1 MKIRLALLCL
11 SFVAALGSHAADMKK
26 VLRLGFPTAETGFDP
41 IAVSDLYS
49 NTIIEAVI
57 EPMLGYDYLARPVQL
72 APLTL
77 SEMPEVSN
85 NGSSYTFKL
94 KRGIVFAED
103 PAFKGK
109 RRELIAQDY
118 AYSMRRLFDPAL
130 RSPWLFLLDG
140 KIIGMDDVVA
150 KAKATNKFDYDAPV
164 AGLEVVDRYT
174 LRINLKEP
182 DYNLLYILAMPTLG
196 ALAREV
202 VAQYGAD
209 ISSHPVGT
217 GPYVLKSWTRGHKMI
232 LEANPTFRESYFDS
246 APGNDAVDQQI
257 AARLK
262 GKTLPIIGRVEVTV
276 IEESQPFWLAFLGG
290 QLDLSGIPGEFVNQ
304 VIPGGKLKPSLAK
317 KGIRHY
323 QSAEPDLTYT
333 FFNMDDPIV
342 GGYSKEKIALRRAIS
357 SGYNTQQEIQIIRK
371 NQAVQAQSP
380 IAPGVAGYDPRFRT
394 NHNDYDPAKAK
405 ALLDHFGYQ
414 DRDGDGYRELPD
426 GKSLAIEQA
435 SIASGDNRQ
444 YDELWKRNMDA
455 IGIKM
460 TFKKGKWP
468 DLVKASKL
476 GKLQMWGA
484 AWIADYPDGENY
496 LQLLYGKNEDANTAR
511 FKLAAYDNLYE
522 KVKRMPDSPERT
534 KLYQDMSKLV
544 LVYAPWK
551 LGVHRIANSVA
562 QPWVSSLKRHP
573 IMHAPWKYLDID
585 LEKRNANR

>member
-1 MKIRLALLCL
+1 MLIR
-11 SFVAALGSHAADMKK
+11 FAALFLTLAFSVGSHAADMNK

-41 IAVSDLYS
+41 VAVSDLYS
-49 NTIIEAVI
+49 NTILEAII
-57 EPMLGYDYLARPVQL
+57 EPMLGYDYLARPVKL
-72 APLTL
+72 VPLTL

-85 NGSSYTFKL
+85 SGSSYTFKL
-94 KRGIVFAED
+94 KKGIVFAD
-103 PAFKGK
+103 DAAFKGK
-109 RRELIAQDY
+109 QRELIAKDY
-118 AYSMRRLFDPAL
+118 AYSIRRLFDPAL

-150 KAKATNKFDYDAPV
+150 RAKANNKFDYDASI
-164 AGLEVVDRYT
+164 AGLEVVDKYT
-174 LRINLKEP
+174 LRIHLREP

-202 VAQYGAD
+202 VENYGAD
-209 ISSHPVGT
+209 ISGHPVGT
-217 GPYVLKSWTRGHKMI
+217 GPYMLKSWTRGHKMI
-232 LEANPTFRESYFDS
+232 LDANPRFRESYFDS
-246 APGNDAVDQQI
+246 VPGTDAVDQQI

-262 GKTLPIIGRVEVTV
+262 GQKLPIIGRVEVTV

-290 QLDLSGIPGEFVNQ
+290 ELDLSGIPGEFVNQ
-304 VIPGGKLKPSLAK
+304 VIPGGKLNPTLAK

-333 FFNMDDPIV
+333 YFNMDDAIV
-342 GGYSKEKIALRRAIS
+342 GGYSKEKIALRRAMS
-357 SGYNTQQEIQIIRK
+357 SGYNTQQEILIIRK

-380 IAPGVAGYDPRFRT
+380 IAPGVAGYDARFRT
-394 NHNDYDPAKAK
+394 DYNNYNPAKAK
-405 ALLDHFGYQ
+405 ALLDFFGYK

-426 GKSLAIEQA
+426 GKPLTIEQA
-435 SIASGDNRQ
+435 SVAGGDNRQ
-444 YDELWKRNMDA
+444 FDELWKRSMDA

-460 TFKKGKWP
+460 TFKKAKWP
-468 DLVKASKL
+468 ELVKASKL

-496 LQLLYGKNEDANTAR
+496 LQLLYGKNEDANVAR
-511 FKLAAYDNLYE
+511 FKLPAYDRLYE

-534 KLYQDMSKLV
+534 ELYQQMSKLV

-573 IMHAPWKYLDID
+573 LMHAPWKFLDID
-585 LEKRNANR
+585 LEKRNAKR

>member
-1 MKIRLALLCL
+1 MLIR
-11 SFVAALGSHAADMKK
+11 FAALFLTLAFSVGSHAADMNK

-41 IAVSDLYS
+41 VAVSDLYS
-49 NTIIEAVI
+49 NTILEAII
-57 EPMLGYDYLARPVQL
+57 EPMLGYDYLARPVKL
-72 APLTL
+72 VPLTL

-85 NGSSYTFKL
+85 SGSSYTFKL
-94 KRGIVFAED
+94 KKGIVFAD
-103 PAFKGK
+103 DAAFKGK
-109 RRELIAQDY
+109 QRELIAKDY
-118 AYSMRRLFDPAL
+118 AYSIRRLFDPAL

-150 KAKATNKFDYDAPV
+150 RAKANNKFDYDASI
-164 AGLEVVDRYT
+164 AGLEVVDKYT
-174 LRINLKEP
+174 LRIHLREP

-202 VAQYGAD
+202 VENYGAD
-209 ISSHPVGT
+209 ISGHPVGT
-217 GPYVLKSWTRGHKMI
+217 GPYMLKSWTRGHKMI
-232 LEANPTFRESYFDS
+232 LDANPRFRESYFDS
-246 APGNDAVDQQI
+246 VPGTDAVDQQI

-262 GKTLPIIGRVEVTV
+262 GQKLPIIGRVEVTV

-290 QLDLSGIPGEFVNQ
+290 ELDLSGIPGEFVNQ
-304 VIPGGKLKPSLAK
+304 VIPGGKLNPTLAK

-333 FFNMDDPIV
+333 YFNMDDAIV
-342 GGYSKEKIALRRAIS
+342 GGYSKEKIALRRAMS
-357 SGYNTQQEIQIIRK
+357 SGYNTQQEILIIRK

-380 IAPGVAGYDPRFRT
+380 IAPGVAGYDARFRT
-394 NHNDYDPAKAK
+394 DYNNYNPAKAK
-405 ALLDHFGYQ
+405 ALLDFFGYK

-426 GKSLAIEQA
+426 GKPLTIEQA
-435 SIASGDNRQ
+435 SVAGGDNRQ
-444 YDELWKRNMDA
+444 FDELWKRSMDA

-460 TFKKGKWP
+460 TFKKAKWP
-468 DLVKASKL
+468 ELVKASKL

-496 LQLLYGKNEDANTAR
+496 LQLLYGKNEDANVAR
-511 FKLAAYDNLYE
+511 FKLPAYDRLYE

-534 KLYQDMSKLV
+534 ELYQQMSKLV

-573 IMHAPWKYLDID
+573 LMHAPWKYLDID
-585 LEKRNANR
+585 LEKRNAKR

>member
-1 MKIRLALLCL
+1 MPTR
-11 SFVAALGSHAADMKK
+11 FAALFLSLAFTVGSYAADMNK

-41 IAVSDLYS
+41 VAVSDLYS
-49 NTIIEAVI
+49 NTILEAII
-57 EPMLGYDYLARPVQL
+57 EPMLGYDYLARPVKL
-72 APLTL
+72 VPLTL
-77 SEMPEVSN
+77 SAMPEVSN

-94 KRGIVFAED
+94 KSGILFAD
-103 PAFKGK
+103 DLAFKGAP
-109 RRELIAQDY
+109 RELIAQDY
-118 AYSMRRLFDPAL
+118 AYSIRRLFDPAL

-150 KAKATNKFDYDAPV
+150 KAKASGKFDYDAPI
-164 AGLEVVDRYT
+164 AGLELVDRYT
-174 LRINLKEP
+174 LRIHLKEP

-202 VAQYGAD
+202 VENYGAD
-209 ISSHPVGT
+209 ISGHPVGT
-217 GPYVLKSWTRGHKMI
+217 GPYMLKSWTRGHKMI
-232 LEANPTFRESYFDS
+232 LDANSRYRESYFDS
-246 APGNDAVDQQI
+246 VPGTDAVDQQI

-262 GKTLPIIGRVEVTV
+262 GQKLPIIGRVEVTV

-290 QLDLSGIPGEFVNQ
+290 ELDLSGIPGEFVNQ
-304 VIPGGKLKPSLAK
+304 VIPGGKLNPSLAK

-333 FFNMDDPIV
+333 YFNMDDPIV

-357 SGYNTQQEIQIIRK
+357 SGYNTQQEILIIRK

-380 IAPGVAGYDPRFRT
+380 IAPGVAGYDARFRT
-394 NHNDYDPAKAK
+394 DLNNYNPAKAK
-405 ALLDHFGYQ
+405 ALLDFFGYK

-426 GKSLAIEQA
+426 GKRLVIKQA
-435 SIASGDNRQ
+435 SVADGDNRQ
-444 YDELWKRNMDA
+444 FDELWKRSMDA

-460 TFKKGKWP
+460 TFKKAKWP
-468 DLVKASKL
+468 ELVKASKL

-496 LQLLYGKNEDANTAR
+496 LQLLYGKNEDANVAR
-511 FKLAAYDNLYE
+511 FKLPAYDRLYE

-534 KLYQDMSKLV
+534 ELYQQMSKLV

-551 LGVHRIANSVA
+551 LGVHRIANSVV

-573 IMHAPWKYLDID
+573 MIHAPWKFLDID
-585 LEKRNANR
+585 LEKRNAKR

>member
-1 MKIRLALLCL
+1 MQKRLALLFL
-11 SFVAALGSHAADMKK
+11 SLLFTFGSYAADMNK

-49 NTIIEAVI
+49 NTIIEAII
-57 EPMLGYDYLARPVQL
+57 EPMLGYDYLARPVKL

-77 SEMPEVSN
+77 SEMPAVSN

-94 KRGIVFAED
+94 RPSVFFAD
-103 PAFKGK
+103 DSVFKGK

-118 AYSMRRLFDPAL
+118 AYSIRRLFDPAL

-140 KIIGMDDVVA
+140 KVIGMDEVVA
-150 KAKATNKFDYDAPV
+150 NAKASNKFDYDAPI

-174 LRINLKEP
+174 FRIHLKEP

-202 VAQYGAD
+202 VEQYGAD
-209 ISSHPVGT
+209 ISGHPVGT
-217 GPYVLKSWTRGHKMI
+217 GPYILKNWVRGHKMI
-232 LEANPTFRESYFDS
+232 LDANPTYRETFFQSTAGS
-246 APGNDAVDQQI
+246 DAVDRDI
-257 AARLK
+257 VARLK

-290 QLDLSGIPGEFVNQ
+290 ELDLSGIPNEFINQ
-304 VIPGGKLKPSLAK
+304 VIPGGKLIPSLVK

-342 GGYSKEKIALRRAIS
+342 GGYDKEKIALRRAIS
-357 SGYNTQQEIQIIRK
+357 SAYNTKQEIQIIRK

-394 NHNDYDPAKAK
+394 DYNEYNPAKAK
-405 ALLDHFGYQ
+405 ALLDHFGYK
-414 DRDGDGYRELPD
+414 DRDGDGYREMPN
-426 GKSLAIEQA
+426 GKPLAIEQA
-435 SIASGDNRQ
+435 SVASGDNRQ
-444 YDELWKRNMDA
+444 FDELWKRNMDA
-455 IGIKM
+455 IGVKM

-468 DLVKASKL
+468 ELVKASKL

-511 FKLAAYDNLYE
+511 FKLSAYDRLYE

-573 IMHAPWKYLDID
+573 IMHAPWKFLDID
-585 LEKRNANR
+585 LEKRNANQ

>member
-1 MKIRLALLCL
+1 MPTR
-11 SFVAALGSHAADMKK
+11 FAALFLSLAFTVGGYAADMNK

-41 IAVSDLYS
+41 VAVSDLYS
-49 NTIIEAVI
+49 NTILEAII
-57 EPMLGYDYLARPVQL
+57 EPMLGYDYLARPVKL
-72 APLTL
+72 VPLTL
-77 SEMPEVSN
+77 SAMPEVSN

-94 KRGIVFAED
+94 KKGIVFAD
-103 PAFKGK
+103 DAAFKGAP
-109 RRELIAQDY
+109 RELIAQDY
-118 AYSMRRLFDPAL
+118 AFSIRRLFDPAL

-150 KAKATNKFDYDAPV
+150 KAKASNKFDYDAPI
-164 AGLEVVDRYT
+164 AGLEVVDKYT
-174 LRINLKEP
+174 LRIHLKQP

-202 VAQYGAD
+202 VENYGAD
-209 ISSHPVGT
+209 ISGHPVGT
-217 GPYVLKSWTRGHKMI
+217 GPYMLKSWTRGHKMI
-232 LEANPTFRESYFDS
+232 LDANSRYRESYFDS
-246 APGNDAVDQQI
+246 VPGTDAVDQQI

-262 GKTLPIIGRVEVTV
+262 GQKLPIIGRVEVTV

-290 QLDLSGIPGEFVNQ
+290 ELDLSGIPGEFVNQ
-304 VIPGGKLKPSLAK
+304 VIPGGKLNPSLAK

-333 FFNMDDPIV
+333 YFNMDDAIV

-357 SGYNTQQEIQIIRK
+357 SGYNTQQEILIIRK

-380 IAPGVAGYDPRFRT
+380 IAPGVAGYDARFRT
-394 NHNDYDPAKAK
+394 DLNNYNPAKAK
-405 ALLDHFGYQ
+405 ALLDFFGYK

-426 GKSLAIEQA
+426 GKRLVIEQA
-435 SIASGDNRQ
+435 SVAGGDNRQ
-444 YDELWKRNMDA
+444 FDELWKRSMDA

-460 TFKKGKWP
+460 TFKKAKWP
-468 DLVKASKL
+468 ELVKASKL

-496 LQLLYGKNEDANTAR
+496 LQLLYGKNEDANVAR
-511 FKLAAYDNLYE
+511 FKLPAYDRLYE

-534 KLYQDMSKLV
+534 ELYQQMSKLV

-551 LGVHRIANSVA
+551 LGVHRIANSVV

-573 IMHAPWKYLDID
+573 MIHAPWKFLDID
-585 LEKRNANR
+585 LEKRSAKR

>member
-1 MKIRLALLCL
+1 MQKRLALLFL
-11 SFVAALGSHAADMKK
+11 SLLFTVGAHAADMNK

-49 NTIIEAVI
+49 NTIIEAII
-57 EPMLGYDYLARPVQL
+57 EPMLGYDYLARPVKL
-72 APLTL
+72 VPLTL
-77 SEMPEVSN
+77 SEMPAVSE

-94 KRGIVFAED
+94 KQGIVFADD

-109 RRELIAQDY
+109 KRELAAQDY
-118 AYSMRRLFDPAL
+118 AYSIRRLFDPAL

-140 KIIGMDDVVA
+140 KIIGMDEVVA
-150 KAKATNKFDYDAPV
+150 KAKANNKFDYDAPI
-164 AGLEVVDRYT
+164 AGLEVVNRYT

-202 VAQYGAD
+202 VEQYGDD
-209 ISSHPVGT
+209 ISGHPVGT
-217 GPYVLKSWTRGHKMI
+217 GPYELKNWVRGHKMI
-232 LEANPTFRESYFDS
+232 LEANPKFRESYFES
-246 APGNDAVDQQI
+246 EPGNDAINQNI

-262 GKTLPIIGRVEVTV
+262 GKLLPIIGRVEVTV

-290 QLDLSGIPGEFVNQ
+290 ELDLSGIPGEFVNQ
-304 VIPGGKLKPSLAK
+304 VIPGGKLIPSLAK

-357 SGYNTQQEIQIIRK
+357 NAYNTPQEIQIIRK
-371 NQAVQAQSP
+371 NQAIQAQSP

-394 NHNDYDPAKAK
+394 DYNQYNPAKAK
-405 ALLDHFGYQ
+405 ALLDHFGYK
-414 DRDGDGYRELPD
+414 DRDGDGYREMPD
-426 GKSLAIEQA
+426 GKALAIEQA
-435 SIASGDNRQ
+435 SVAGGDSRQ
-444 YDELWKRNMDA
+444 FDELWKRNMDA
-455 IGIKM
+455 VGIKM
-460 TFKKGKWP
+460 TFKKAKWP
-468 DLVKASKL
+468 ELVKASKL

-511 FKLAAYDNLYE
+511 FKLPAYDKLYE
-522 KVKRMPDSPERT
+522 QVKRMPDSPERT
-534 KLYQDMSKLV
+534 KLYQEMSKLV

-585 LEKRNANR
+585 LEKRNAKR

>member
-1 MKIRLALLCL
+1 MPIR
-11 SFVAALGSHAADMKK
+11 FAALFLSLAFTVGSYAADMNK

-41 IAVSDLYS
+41 VAVSDLYS
-49 NTIIEAVI
+49 NTILEAII
-57 EPMLGYDYLARPVQL
+57 EPMLGYDYLARPVKL
-72 APLTL
+72 VPLTL
-77 SEMPEVSN
+77 SAMPEVSN

-94 KRGIVFAED
+94 KKGIVFAD
-103 PAFKGK
+103 DAAFKGAP
-109 RRELIAQDY
+109 RELIAQDY
-118 AYSMRRLFDPAL
+118 AFSIRRLFDPAL

-150 KAKATNKFDYDAPV
+150 RAKANNKFDYDAPI
-164 AGLEVVDRYT
+164 AGLEVVDKYT
-174 LRINLKEP
+174 LRIHLKQP

-202 VAQYGAD
+202 VENYGAD
-209 ISSHPVGT
+209 ISGHPVGT
-217 GPYVLKSWTRGHKMI
+217 GPYMLKSWTRGHKMI
-232 LEANPTFRESYFDS
+232 LDANSRYRESYFDS
-246 APGNDAVDQQI
+246 VPGTDAVDQQI

-262 GKTLPIIGRVEVTV
+262 GQKLPIIGRVEVTV

-290 QLDLSGIPGEFVNQ
+290 ELDLSGIPGEFVNQ
-304 VIPGGKLKPSLAK
+304 VIPGGKLNPSLAK

-333 FFNMDDPIV
+333 YFNMDDPIV

-357 SGYNTQQEIQIIRK
+357 SGYNTQQEILIIRK

-380 IAPGVAGYDPRFRT
+380 IAPGVAGYDARFRT
-394 NHNDYDPAKAK
+394 DLNNYNPAKAK
-405 ALLDHFGYQ
+405 ALLDFFGYK

-426 GKSLAIEQA
+426 GKRLVIEQA
-435 SIASGDNRQ
+435 SVAGGDNRQ
-444 YDELWKRNMDA
+444 FDELWKRSMDA

-460 TFKKGKWP
+460 TFKKAKWP
-468 DLVKASKL
+468 ELVKASKL

-496 LQLLYGKNEDANTAR
+496 LQLLYGKNEDANVAR
-511 FKLAAYDNLYE
+511 FKLPAYDRLYE

-534 KLYQDMSKLV
+534 ELYQQMSKLV

-551 LGVHRIANSVA
+551 LGVHRIANSVV

-573 IMHAPWKYLDID
+573 MIHAPWKFLDID
-585 LEKRNANR
+585 LEKRSAKR

>member
-1 MKIRLALLCL
+1 MQKRLALLFL
-11 SFVAALGSHAADMKK
+11 SLLFTFGSYAADMNK

-49 NTIIEAVI
+49 NTIIEAII
-57 EPMLGYDYLARPVQL
+57 EPMLGYDYLARPVKL
-72 APLTL
+72 VPLTL
-77 SEMPEVSN
+77 SEMPAVSN

-94 KRGIVFAED
+94 RPSVFFAD
-103 PAFKGK
+103 DSVFKGK

-118 AYSMRRLFDPAL
+118 AYSIRRLFDPAL

-140 KIIGMDDVVA
+140 KVIGMDEVVA
-150 KAKATNKFDYDAPV
+150 NAKASNKFDYDAPI
-164 AGLEVVDRYT
+164 AGLEVVDRYMF
-174 LRINLKEP
+174 RIHLKEP

-202 VAQYGAD
+202 VEQYGAD
-209 ISSHPVGT
+209 ISGHPVGT
-217 GPYVLKSWTRGHKMI
+217 GPYILKNWVRGHKMI
-232 LEANPTFRESYFDS
+232 LDANPTYRETFFQS
-246 APGNDAVDQQI
+246 AAGSDALDRDI
-257 AARLK
+257 IARLK

-290 QLDLSGIPGEFVNQ
+290 ELDLSGIPNEFINQ
-304 VIPGGKLKPSLAK
+304 VIPGGKLIPSLVK

-342 GGYSKEKIALRRAIS
+342 GGYDKEKIALRRAIS
-357 SGYNTQQEIQIIRK
+357 SAYNTKQEIQIIRK

-394 NHNDYDPAKAK
+394 DYNEYNPAKAK
-405 ALLDHFGYQ
+405 ALLDHFGYK
-414 DRDGDGYRELPD
+414 DRDGDGYREMPD
-426 GKSLAIEQA
+426 GKPLAIEQA
-435 SIASGDNRQ
+435 SVASGDNRQ
-444 YDELWKRNMDA
+444 FDELWKRNMDA
-455 IGIKM
+455 IGVKM

-468 DLVKASKL
+468 ELVKASKL

-511 FKLAAYDNLYE
+511 FKLSAYDRLYE

-573 IMHAPWKYLDID
+573 IMHAPWKFLDID
-585 LEKRNANR
+585 LEKRNANQ

>member
-11 SFVAALGSHAADMKK
+11 SFVAALGSHAADMNK

-290 QLDLSGIPGEFVNQ
+290 ELDLSGIPGEFVNQ

-371 NQAVQAQSP
+371 NQAIQAQSP

-426 GKSLAIEQA
+426 GKALAIEQA

-468 DLVKASKL
+468 ELVKASKL

-511 FKLAAYDNLYE
+511 FKLPAYDKLYE
-522 KVKRMPDSPERT
+522 QVKRMPDSPART

-573 IMHAPWKYLDID
+573 IMHAPWKFLDID

>member
-1 MKIRLALLCL
+1 MPIR
-11 SFVAALGSHAADMKK
+11 FAALFLSLAFTVSSYAADMNK

-41 IAVSDLYS
+41 VAVSDLYS
-49 NTIIEAVI
+49 NTILEAII
-57 EPMLGYDYLARPVQL
+57 EPMLGYDYLARPVKL
-72 APLTL
+72 VPLTL
-77 SEMPEVSN
+77 SAMPEVSN
-85 NGSSYTFKL
+85 SGSSYTFKL
-94 KRGIVFAED
+94 KQGIVFAD
-103 PAFKGK
+103 DAAFKGK
-109 RRELIAQDY
+109 QRELIAHDY
-118 AYSMRRLFDPAL
+118 AYSIRRLFDPAL

-140 KIIGMDDVVA
+140 KIIGMDEVVA
-150 KAKATNKFDYDAPV
+150 KAKASNKFDYDAPI
-164 AGLEVVDRYT
+164 AGLEVVDEYT
-174 LRINLKEP
+174 LRIHLKEP

-202 VAQYGAD
+202 VENYGAD
-209 ISSHPVGT
+209 ISGHPVGT
-217 GPYVLKSWTRGHKMI
+217 GPYTLKSWTRGHKMI
-232 LEANPTFRESYFDS
+232 LDANPRFRESYFDS
-246 APGNDAVDQQI
+246 VPGTDAVDQQI

-262 GKTLPIIGRVEVTV
+262 GQKLPIIGRVEVTV

-290 QLDLSGIPGEFVNQ
+290 ELDLSGIPGEFVNQ
-304 VIPGGKLKPSLAK
+304 VIPGGKLNPALAK

-333 FFNMDDPIV
+333 YFNMDDAIV

-357 SGYNTQQEIQIIRK
+357 SGYNTQQEILIIRK

-380 IAPGVAGYDPRFRT
+380 IAPGVAGYDARFRT
-394 NHNDYDPAKAK
+394 DLNNYNPAKAK
-405 ALLDHFGYQ
+405 ALLEYFGYK

-426 GKSLAIEQA
+426 GKRLTIEQA
-435 SIASGDNRQ
+435 SVAGGDNRQ
-444 YDELWKRNMDA
+444 FDELWKRSMDA

-460 TFKKGKWP
+460 TFKKAKWP
-468 DLVKASKL
+468 ELVKASKL

-496 LQLLYGKNEDANTAR
+496 LQLLYGKNEDANNAR
-511 FKLAAYDNLYE
+511 FKLPAYDRLYE

-534 KLYQDMSKLV
+534 QLYQEMSKLV

-573 IMHAPWKYLDID
+573 IMHAPWKFLDID
-585 LEKRNANR
+585 LEKRNAKR

>member
-1 MKIRLALLCL
+1 MQKRLALLFL
-11 SFVAALGSHAADMKK
+11 SLLFTFGSYAADMNK

-49 NTIIEAVI
+49 NTIIEAII
-57 EPMLGYDYLARPVQL
+57 EPMLGYDYLARPVKL

-77 SEMPEVSN
+77 SEMPAVSN

-94 KRGIVFAED
+94 RPSVFFAD
-103 PAFKGK
+103 DSVFKGK

-118 AYSMRRLFDPAL
+118 AYSIRRLFDPAL

-140 KIIGMDDVVA
+140 KVIGMDEVVA
-150 KAKATNKFDYDAPV
+150 NAKASNKFDYDAPI

-174 LRINLKEP
+174 FRIHLKEP

-202 VAQYGAD
+202 VEQYGAD
-209 ISSHPVGT
+209 ISGHPVGT
-217 GPYVLKSWTRGHKMI
+217 GPYILKNWVRGHKMI
-232 LEANPTFRESYFDS
+232 LDANPTYRETFFQS
-246 APGNDAVDQQI
+246 AAGNDALDQDI
-257 AARLK
+257 IARLK

-290 QLDLSGIPGEFVNQ
+290 ELDLSGIPNEFINQ
-304 VIPGGKLKPSLAK
+304 VIPGGKLIPSLVK

-342 GGYSKEKIALRRAIS
+342 GGYDKEKIALRRAIS
-357 SGYNTQQEIQIIRK
+357 SAYNTKQEIQIIRK

-394 NHNDYDPAKAK
+394 DYNEYNPAKAK
-405 ALLDHFGYQ
+405 ALLDHFGYK
-414 DRDGDGYRELPD
+414 DRDGDGYREMPN
-426 GKSLAIEQA
+426 GKPLAIEQA
-435 SIASGDNRQ
+435 SVASGDNRQ
-444 YDELWKRNMDA
+444 FDELWKRNMDA
-455 IGIKM
+455 IGVKM

-468 DLVKASKL
+468 ELVKASKL

-511 FKLAAYDNLYE
+511 FKLSAYDRLYE

-573 IMHAPWKYLDID
+573 IMHAPWKFLDID
-585 LEKRNANR
+585 LEKRNANQ

>member
-1 MKIRLALLCL
+1 MQIRLALLFL
-11 SFVAALGSHAADMKK
+11 SFVFTLGSHAADMNK

-49 NTIIEAVI
+49 NTIIEAII
-57 EPMLGYDYLARPVQL
+57 EPMLAYDYLARPMKLV
-72 APLTL
+72 PLTL

-85 NGSSYTFKL
+85 NGSSFTFKL
-94 KRGIVFAED
+94 KRGIVFADD
-103 PAFKGK
+103 PAVKGK
-109 RRELIAQDY
+109 RRELVAQDY
-118 AYSMRRLFDPAL
+118 AYSIRRLFDPAL

-150 KAKATNKFDYDAPV
+150 KAKASNKFDYDAPI

-202 VAQYGAD
+202 VEQYGAD
-209 ISSHPVGT
+209 ISGHPVGT
-217 GPYVLKSWTRGHKMI
+217 GPYILKSWTRGHKMI
-232 LEANPTFRESYFDS
+232 LDANRTFRQSHFEST
-246 APGNDAVDQQI
+246 PGNDAVDQQI
-257 AARLK
+257 ATRLE

-276 IEESQPFWLAFLGG
+276 IEEAQPFWLAFLGG
-290 QLDLSGIPGEFVNQ
+290 ELDLSGIPNEFINQ
-304 VIPGGKLKPSLAK
+304 VIPGGKLIPSLVK

-342 GGYSKEKIALRRAIS
+342 GGYGKEKIALRRAIS

-394 NHNDYDPAKAK
+394 DLNDYNPAKAK
-405 ALLDHFGYQ
+405 ALLDHFGYR

-426 GKSLAIEQA
+426 GKPLAIEQA
-435 SIASGDNRQ
+435 SVASGDNRQ
-444 YDELWKRNMDA
+444 FDELWKRNMDA

-468 DLVKASKL
+468 ELVKASKL

-511 FKLAAYDNLYE
+511 FKLPAYDRLYE
-522 KVKRMPDSPERT
+522 KIKRMPDSPERT

-573 IMHAPWKYLDID
+573 IMHSPWKFLDID
-585 LEKRNANR
+585 LEKRNARR

>member
-1 MKIRLALLCL
+1 MKIRLALLFL
-11 SFVAALGSHAADMKK
+11 SFVAALGSHAADMNK

-209 ISSHPVGT
+209 ISGHPVGT
-217 GPYVLKSWTRGHKMI
+217 GPYILKSWTRGHKMI

-290 QLDLSGIPGEFVNQ
+290 ELDLSGIPGEFVNQ

-317 KGIRHY
+317 QGIRHY

-426 GKSLAIEQA
+426 GKPLAIEQA
-435 SIASGDNRQ
+435 SVASGDNRQ

-468 DLVKASKL
+468 ELVKASKL

-511 FKLAAYDNLYE
+511 FKLPAYDKLYE
-522 KVKRMPDSPERT
+522 QVKRMPDSPERT

>member
-1 MKIRLALLCL
+1 MKIRLALLFL
-11 SFVAALGSHAADMKK
+11 SFVAALGSHAADMNK

-94 KRGIVFAED
+94 KRGIAFAED

-174 LRINLKEP
+174 LRINLKDP

-511 FKLAAYDNLYE
+511 FKLPAYDKLYE

-573 IMHAPWKYLDID
+573 IMHAPWKFLDID
-585 LEKRNANR
+585 LEKRNAKR

>member
-11 SFVAALGSHAADMKK
+11 SFVAALGSHAADMNK

-217 GPYVLKSWTRGHKMI
+217 GPYVLKSWTRGHKMV

-290 QLDLSGIPGEFVNQ
+290 ELDLSGIPGEFVNQ

-426 GKSLAIEQA
+426 GKALAIEQA

-468 DLVKASKL
+468 ELVKASKL

-511 FKLAAYDNLYE
+511 FKLPAYDKLYE
-522 KVKRMPDSPERT
+522 QVKRMPDSPART

>member
-1 MKIRLALLCL
+1 MHYRIAVI
-11 SFVAALGSHAADMKK
+11 FVSVWLTLGAHAADMSKI
-26 VLRLGFPTAETGFDP
+26 LRLGFPTAETGFDP

-49 NTIIEAVI
+49 NTIIEAII
-57 EPMLGYDYLARPVQL
+57 EPMLAYDYLARPVKL
-72 APLTL
+72 MPLTL
-77 SEMPEVSN
+77 AEMPQISD
-85 NGSSYTFKL
+85 NGSTYTFKL
-94 KRGIVFAED
+94 KPGILFADD
-103 PAFKGK
+103 PAFNGK
-109 RRELIAQDY
+109 RRELVAADY
-118 AYSMRRLFDPAL
+118 AYSIRRLFDPAL

-140 KIIGMDDVVA
+140 KIVGMDDVAA
-150 KAKATNKFDYDAPV
+150 KAKTANKFDYDAPV

-174 LRINLKEP
+174 LRIHLKEP

-202 VAQYGAD
+202 VERYGSDLAG
-209 ISSHPVGT
+209 HPVGT
-217 GPYVLKSWTRGHKMI
+217 GPYLLKNWIRGHKMV
-232 LEANPTFRESYFDS
+232 LDASPSFRATYFGS
-246 APGNDAVDQQI
+246 TPSNDPLDRQI
-257 AARLK
+257 AARLA
-262 GKTLPIIGRVEVTV
+262 GKKLPIIGRVEVTV
-276 IEESQPFWLAFLGG
+276 IEEAQPFWLAFLGG
-290 QLDLSGIPGEFVNQ
+290 QLDLSGIPVEFVNQ
-304 VIPGGKLKPSLAK
+304 VIPGGKLSPSLVK

-333 FFNMDDPIV
+333 FFNMDDPTV

-357 SGYNTQQEIQIIRK
+357 TAYNTPQEIQVIRK

-380 IAPGVAGYDPRFRT
+380 VAPGVAGYDPRFRT
-394 NHNDYDPAKAK
+394 DLNEYNPAKAR

-426 GKSLAIEQA
+426 GKPLQIEQA
-435 SIASGDNRQ
+435 SVVGGDNRQ
-444 YDELWKRNMDA
+444 FDELWRRNMEA
-455 IGIKM
+455 IGIRM

-496 LQLLYGKNEDANTAR
+496 LQLLYGKNEDANNAR
-511 FKLAAYDNLYE
+511 FKLAAYDRLYE
-522 KVKRMPDSPERT
+522 RVKRMPDSPERT
-534 KLYQDMSKLV
+534 KLYQEMAKLV

-551 LGVHRIANSVA
+551 LGVHRVANSVA

-585 LEKRNANR
+585 LAKRHTRQ

>member
-1 MKIRLALLCL
+1 MQNRLAVLFLSLL
-11 SFVAALGSHAADMKK
+11 FTLGSYAADMNK

-49 NTIIEAVI
+49 NTIIEAII
-57 EPMLGYDYLARPVQL
+57 EPMLGYDYLARPVKL
-72 APLTL
+72 VPLTL
-77 SEMPEVSN
+77 VDMPQVSD
-85 NGSSYTFKL
+85 NGSTYTFKL
-94 KRGIVFAED
+94 RQGIIFADD
-103 PAFKGK
+103 PAFSGK
-109 RRELIAQDY
+109 RRELVAADY
-118 AYSMRRLFDPAL
+118 AYSIRRLFDPAL

-140 KIIGMDDVVA
+140 KIIGMDEVVA

-164 AGLEVVDRYT
+164 VGLEVADRHT
-174 LRINLKEP
+174 LRIHLKEP

-202 VAQYGAD
+202 VERYGAD
-209 ISSHPVGT
+209 ISGHPVGT
-217 GPYVLKSWTRGHKMI
+217 GPYLLKSWVRGHKMV
-232 LEANPTFRESYFDS
+232 LDANPNFREDYFQS
-246 APGNDAVDQQI
+246 QPGDDPVDRQI
-257 AARLK
+257 AARLA
-262 GKTLPIIGRVEVTV
+262 GKKLPIIGRVEVTV
-276 IEESQPFWLAFLGG
+276 IEEAQPFWLAFLGG

-304 VIPGGKLKPSLAK
+304 VIPGGKLIPSLAK

-333 FFNMDDPIV
+333 FFNMDDPVV

-357 SGYNTQQEIQIIRK
+357 AAYNTPQEIQVIRK
-371 NQAVQAQSP
+371 NQAIQAQSP
-380 IAPGVAGYDPRFRT
+380 IAPGVAGYDARFRT
-394 NHNDYDPAKAK
+394 NQNEYNPAKAK
-405 ALLDHFGYQ
+405 AMLDHFGYK
-414 DRDGDGYRELPD
+414 DRNGDGYRELPD
-426 GKSLAIEQA
+426 GKPLQIEQA
-435 SIASGDNRQ
+435 SVVGGDSRQ
-444 YDELWKRNMDA
+444 FDELWRRNMEA

-460 TFKKGKWP
+460 TFKKAKWP
-468 DLVKASKL
+468 ELVKASKL

-511 FKLAAYDNLYE
+511 FKLPAYDKLYE
-522 KVKRMPDSPERT
+522 QVKRMPDSPERT
-534 KLYQDMSKLV
+534 KLYQEMAKLV

-585 LEKRNANR
+585 LEKRKTGR

>member
-11 SFVAALGSHAADMKK
+11 SFVAALASHAADMNK

-290 QLDLSGIPGEFVNQ
+290 ELDLSGIPGEFVNQ

-357 SGYNTQQEIQIIRK
+357 IGYNTQQEIQIIRK

-426 GKSLAIEQA
+426 GKALAIEQA

-468 DLVKASKL
+468 ELVKASKL

-511 FKLAAYDNLYE
+511 FKLPAYDKLYE
-522 KVKRMPDSPERT
+522 QVKRMPDSPART

>member
-1 MKIRLALLCL
+1 MKIRFALLCL
-11 SFVAALGSHAADMKK
+11 SFVAALGSHAADMNK

-217 GPYVLKSWTRGHKMI
+217 GPYVLKSWTRGHKMV

-290 QLDLSGIPGEFVNQ
+290 ELDLSGIPGEFVNQ

-426 GKSLAIEQA
+426 GKALAIEQA

-468 DLVKASKL
+468 ELVKASKL

-511 FKLAAYDNLYE
+511 FKLPAYDKLYE
-522 KVKRMPDSPERT
+522 QVKRMPDSPART

-573 IMHAPWKYLDID
+573 IMHAPWKFLDIE
-585 LEKRNANR
+585 LEKRNARQ

>member
-1 MKIRLALLCL
+1 MPIR
-11 SFVAALGSHAADMKK
+11 FAALFLSLAFTVGSYAADMNK

-41 IAVSDLYS
+41 VAVSDLYS
-49 NTIIEAVI
+49 NTILEAII
-57 EPMLGYDYLARPVQL
+57 EPMLGYDYLARPVKL
-72 APLTL
+72 VPLTL
-77 SEMPEVSN
+77 SAMPEVSN

-94 KRGIVFAED
+94 KKGIVFAD
-103 PAFKGK
+103 DAAFKGAP
-109 RRELIAQDY
+109 RELIAQDY
-118 AYSMRRLFDPAL
+118 AFSIRRLFDPAL

-150 KAKATNKFDYDAPV
+150 KAKASNKFDYDAPI
-164 AGLEVVDRYT
+164 AGLEVVDKYT
-174 LRINLKEP
+174 LRIHLKQP

-202 VAQYGAD
+202 VENYGAD
-209 ISSHPVGT
+209 ISGHPVGT
-217 GPYVLKSWTRGHKMI
+217 GPYMLKSWTRGHKMI
-232 LEANPTFRESYFDS
+232 LDANPRYRESYFD
-246 APGNDAVDQQI
+246 AVPGTDAVDQQI

-262 GKTLPIIGRVEVTV
+262 GQKLPIIGRVEVTV
-276 IEESQPFWLAFLGG
+276 IDESQPFWLAFLGG
-290 QLDLSGIPGEFVNQ
+290 ELDLSGIPGEFVNQ
-304 VIPGGKLKPSLAK
+304 VIPGGKLNPSLAK

-333 FFNMDDPIV
+333 YFNMDDAIV

-357 SGYNTQQEIQIIRK
+357 SGYNTQQEILIIRK

-380 IAPGVAGYDPRFRT
+380 IAPGVAGYDARFRT
-394 NHNDYDPAKAK
+394 DLNNYNPAKAK
-405 ALLDHFGYQ
+405 ALLDFFGYK

-426 GKSLAIEQA
+426 GKRLTIEQA
-435 SIASGDNRQ
+435 SVAGGDYRQ
-444 YDELWKRNMDA
+444 FDELWKRSMDA

-460 TFKKGKWP
+460 TFKKAKWP
-468 DLVKASKL
+468 ELVKASKL

-496 LQLLYGKNEDANTAR
+496 LQLLYGKNEDANVAR
-511 FKLAAYDNLYE
+511 FKLPAYDRLYE

-534 KLYQDMSKLV
+534 ELYQQMSKLV

-551 LGVHRIANSVA
+551 LGVHRIANSVV

-573 IMHAPWKYLDID
+573 MIHAPWKFLDID
-585 LEKRNANR
+585 LEKRNAKR

>member
-11 SFVAALGSHAADMKK
+11 SFVAALGSHAADMNK

-217 GPYVLKSWTRGHKMI
+217 GPYVLKSWTRGHKMV

-290 QLDLSGIPGEFVNQ
+290 ELDLSGIPGEFVNQ

-426 GKSLAIEQA
+426 GKALAIEQA

-468 DLVKASKL
+468 ELVKASKL

-511 FKLAAYDNLYE
+511 FKLPAYDKLYE
-522 KVKRMPDSPERT
+522 QVKRMPDSPART

-573 IMHAPWKYLDID
+573 IMHAPWKFLDID